1 MTPAKK
7 SKKGPRELSPSHKA
21 AMAEGRTQGRA
32 VRAYLEALEANK
44 PRRGRKRTPESISR
58 RLAKIEQDLATAD
71 PLRRV
76 QLVQEQLDLQAESAS
91 LESKTEIAGLE
102 KGFVKA
108 AKGYSERKGISFA
121 AWRAVGV
128 PTTVLKEAGIT
139 PRS

>member
-7 SKKGPRELSPSHKA
+7 SKKGPRALSASHKA

-44 PRRGRKRTPESISR
+44 PRRGRKRTSESINR
-58 RLAKIEQDLATAD
+58 RLAKIDQDLATAD
-71 PLRRV
+71 PLHRV
-76 QLVQEQLDLQAESAS
+76 QLVQEQLDLQSELAG
-91 LESKTEIAGLE
+91 LESKNEMGDLE

-108 AKGYSERKGISFA
+108 AKGYSERKGISYA

-128 PTTVLKEAGIT
+128 PTNVLKEAGLNS
-139 PRS
+139 RS